1 MGSPKFTINSTSNW
15 LQPIKNPENNENSLK
30 IYQQNS
36 NHLTEP
42 IISRKKIIKKLV
54 QVENPEISVIMA
66 AYNTEKYIEESIKS
80 ILDQTFSNF
89 ELIIANDA
97 SKDNTLSII
106 RKYQ

>member
-1 MGSPKFTINSTSNW
+1 
-15 LQPIKNPENNENSLK
+15 
-30 IYQQNS
+30 
-36 NHLTEP
+36 
-42 IISRKKIIKKLV
+42 
-54 QVENPEISVIMA
+54 VENPEISVIMA